1 MPERWPR
8 RALFPTGALGVA
20 DTETVDAS
28 HASYRVISVSMVMVL
43 AAAAV
48 VSTYVNAVIASVL
61 VQTGQW
67 WPTAFAIVYLT
78 LAVAAPALVVYR
90 SRRSGK
96 TRLGVAQPAILAL
109 LTINLL
115 AAPVSIAAMA
125 M

>member
-1 MPERWPR
+1 M
-8 RALFPTGALGVA
+8 
-20 DTETVDAS
+20 DAP
-28 HASYRVISVSMVMVL
+28 HTSYRVISVSIVMVL

-48 VSTYVNAVIASVL
+48 ASTFVNAVVASVL

-78 LAVAAPALVVYR
+78 VAVAAPALVVYR
-90 SRRSGK
+90 ARRSGK
-96 TRLGVAQPAILAL
+96 TWLGVAQPATLAL

-115 AAPVSIAAMA
+115 AAPVSIAAMV